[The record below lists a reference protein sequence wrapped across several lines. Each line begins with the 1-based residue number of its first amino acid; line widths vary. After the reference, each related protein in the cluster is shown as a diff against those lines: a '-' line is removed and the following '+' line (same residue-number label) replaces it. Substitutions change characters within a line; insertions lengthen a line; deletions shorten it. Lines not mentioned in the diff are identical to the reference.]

1 MVERK
6 VSIVDT
12 RKSTARGTWKS
23 PEQREKAAERKSRR
37 LNKANRLGRRGER
50 DRGSER
56 GDKDR
61 RRPRGRGPREH
72 IAKIV
77 GL

>member
-1 MVERK
+1 MVTGK
-6 VSIVDT
+6 GFIVAM
-12 RKSTARGTWKS
+12 REQ
-23 PEQREKAAERKSRR
+23 PEAPGRVQSREKKSHR

-61 RRPRGRGPREH
+61 RRPRERGPREH
-72 IAKIV
+72 ITKIV